1 MRLIGRHA
9 REDTMLNRLPRSISA
24 RHLHT
29 IVLVLIAGSLM
40 SFALG
45 QQMAHGARTNTHA
58 VGERIS
64 GWVMA
69 APSRPAVAHTSA
81 HPNTALVTTA
91 ESRPP
96 KHHDKQHGGGG
107 DGGNGGD
114 GGGGG

>member
-1 MRLIGRHA
+1 
-9 REDTMLNRLPRSISA
+9 MLNWLPRSIGA

-45 QQMAHGARTNTHA
+45 QQMAHGARSNTHA
-58 VGERIS
+58 ASERIS

-81 HPNTALVTTA
+81 HPSTALVAVSQTQHH
-91 ESRPP
+91 ES
-96 KHHDKQHGGGG
+96 KHHDKHHGG
-107 DGGNGGD
+107 D
-114 GGGGG
+114 

>member
-1 MRLIGRHA
+1 
-9 REDTMLNRLPRSISA
+9 MLNRLPRTIGA
-24 RHLHT
+24 HHLHT

-45 QQMAHGARTNTHA
+45 QQMAHGARTDTHA

-69 APSRPAVAHTSA
+69 APSRPAVAHTTARPS
-81 HPNTALVTTA
+81 TALVAVSHTTA

-96 KHHDKQHGGGG
+96 KHHDRHH
-107 DGGNGGD
+107 DGNFQGGD
-114 GGGGG
+114 GGGGD